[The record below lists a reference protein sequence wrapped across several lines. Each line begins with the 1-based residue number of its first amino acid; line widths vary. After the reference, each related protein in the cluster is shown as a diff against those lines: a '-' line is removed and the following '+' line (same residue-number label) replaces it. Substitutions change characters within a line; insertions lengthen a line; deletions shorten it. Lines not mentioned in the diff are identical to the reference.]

1 MYCFLFTNHFSTIP
15 SFLFLPPIETTGVQK
30 NDFCIITTGK
40 SITRA
45 TLFAMT
51 IVQMTKDEIDV
62 FSTIALKRWL
72 AKWGSQ
78 DQPNYAKGKSEGR
91 LEHEITA
98 NVRTILSEWA
108 VAREYNFV
116 MNVPWYP
123 NSLHSQRG
131 RLPDVG
137 GNIEVRSARTRDCI
151 AVWSKD
157 EGKVIFGVRCLDP
170 DFFSEFEI
178 LGAISFDEVVLHP
191 EWQDSQFGG
200 WAVPLHALKS
210 YPQA

>member
-1 MYCFLFTNHFSTIP
+1 M
-15 SFLFLPPIETTGVQK
+15 TT
-30 NDFCIITTGK
+30 
-40 SITRA
+40 
-45 TLFAMT
+45 
-51 IVQMTKDEIDV
+51 VQMTKDEVDF

-72 AKWGSQ
+72 EKWGSQ
-78 DQPNYAKGKSEGR
+78 DQPNYAKGKTEGR
-91 LEHEITA
+91 LEHEVTA
-98 NVRTILSEWA
+98 NIRTILSEWA
-108 VAREYNFV
+108 VAKEYNFV

-157 EGKVIFGVRCLDP
+157 EGKVIFGVRCLDS

-178 LGAISFDEVVLHP
+178 LGAISFDEVILHP